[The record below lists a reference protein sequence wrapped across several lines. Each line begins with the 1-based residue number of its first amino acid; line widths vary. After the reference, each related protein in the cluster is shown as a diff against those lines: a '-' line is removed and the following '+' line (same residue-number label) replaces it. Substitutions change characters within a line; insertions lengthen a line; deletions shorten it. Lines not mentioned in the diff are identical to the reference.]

1 MQAVAIVVIIVVV
14 AIIGGVAYYYTT
26 LPAPAPFSMQVIP
39 KHIEDSIPGQRCVF
53 LIVVADE
60 REGSGKGETVDISAA
75 TSSGSVTVYP
85 QAITPEQV
93 VEVTVIPDKAG
104 VGSNLKIT
112 VHGERGGLKQTKIV
126 TVRVEEGEDLISS
139 MATEIRDRFIPW
151 LATNHPEFGIKSEN
165 EWTGTIVR
173 PHIAVVMFYL
183 FFSEDWEMGVMARD
197 DPATRL
203 GTNLP

>member
-14 AIIGGVAYYYTT
+14 AIIGSVAYYYTT

-39 KHIEDSIPGQRCVF
+39 EHIEDSIPGQRCVF

-60 REGSGKGETVDISAA
+60 GEGSGKGETVNISAA

-112 VHGERGGLKQTKIV
+112 VHGERSGLKQTK
-126 TVRVEEGEDLISS
+126 S
-139 MATEIRDRFIPW
+139 P
-151 LATNHPEFGIKSEN
+151 FG
-165 EWTGTIVR
+165 
-173 PHIAVVMFYL
+173 
-183 FFSEDWEMGVMARD
+183 
-197 DPATRL
+197 
-203 GTNLP
+203 